1 LDEKRIATFANDS
14 IVAQRLY
21 NQRLIGTNFEDA
33 VDVVKWLTAVQSQ
46 DFSGAKW
53 ALAQRLNKATDRDIN
68 QIFNDGK
75 ILRTHILRPTWHFV
89 TPTDIRWMLK
99 LTAPRVDAASAY
111 AFRRLEL
118 DSKVFKRSNAVIAK
132 ALRGGKHLTRDEL
145 QKALETAGIQAEG
158 VRLAYIVIRAE
169 LDALICSGPLRG
181 KQFTYA
187 LLDER
192 APEGRTLTRDE
203 ALVELT
209 TRYFDS
215 HGPALL
221 SDYSWWSGL
230 TMAAVRSGIEMVG
243 GRLNR
248 ETINGKTYWFGAS
261 EKIEKD
267 TSARLLRPQEG
278 NPTIHLLPNYDEY
291 LVAYKDRGCFLDPEV
306 AKGLRQNVLILS
318 THSITQNGNVIG
330 AWRRTI
336 GNQEVT
342 ISARFLKRLS
352 ESQQRSL
359 RRAAERFARFLGFP
373 RVRLSVAG
381 AKSESIFTVKP
392 G

>member
-1 LDEKRIATFANDS
+1 MDEKRITSIANDS
-14 IVAQRLY
+14 IVSQRLH
-21 NQRLIGTNFEDA
+21 NQRLIGSSFEDA

-53 ALAQRLNKATDRDIN
+53 ALAQRLNNATDRDIN
-68 QIFNDGK
+68 QLFNDGK

-111 AFRRLEL
+111 AFRKLEL
-118 DSKVFKRSNAVIAK
+118 DSKVFKRSNAVIDK
-132 ALRGGKHLTRDEL
+132 TLRGDKHLTRDEL
-145 QKALETAGIQAEG
+145 QRALEIAGIQATG
-158 VRLAYIVIRAE
+158 VRLAYIIIRAE
-169 LDALICSGPLRG
+169 LDALVCSGPLRG

-192 APEGRTLTRDE
+192 VPGGRTLTRDE

-230 TMAAVRSGIEMVG
+230 TMAQVRSGIEMVG

-248 ETINGKTYWFGAS
+248 ETINGKTYWFGAL
-261 EKIEKD
+261 EKVGRD
-267 TSARLLRPQEG
+267 TYARRARSQDR

-291 LVAYKDRGCFLDPEV
+291 LVAYKDRACFLDPEV
-306 AKGLRQNVLILS
+306 GKALRQNVQILS
-318 THSITQNGNVIG
+318 THSITLNGNVIG

-336 GNQEVT
+336 GNDEVT
-342 ISARFLKRLS
+342 VSARFLKGLN
-352 ESQQRSL
+352 ENQQRSL
-359 RRAAERFARFLGFP
+359 QRAAERFAKFLGSP

-381 AKSESIFTVKP
+381 S
-392 G
+392 